1 MEISLLEEFI
11 HANFIVELVFVIM
24 RILKFRETGE
34 NNMRCPACQY
44 NGTRVVDSRPVD
56 DNKEIRR
63 RRECESCSYRFTTFE
78 RIEETPLIVVKK
90 DGSREEFSREKV
102 LRGLIRACEKRPVPL
117 EKLEAIVM
125 KVEKDL
131 RRIGNPEVSSK
142 DVGEMVMDLL
152 AKEDEVAY
160 VRFASVY
167 RQFKDI
173 NVFIHELTDLLQ
185 NRQSDMKK

>member
-1 MEISLLEEFI
+1 
-11 HANFIVELVFVIM
+11 
-24 RILKFRETGE
+24 
-34 NNMRCPACQY
+34 MRCPACQY

-131 RRIGNPEVSSK
+131 RRIGNAEVSSK
-142 DVGEMVMDLL
+142 DVGEIVMDLL
-152 AKEDEVAY
+152 AKEDDVAY

-185 NRQSDMKK
+185 HRQSDTKK